1 MSSFPFFSKRISD
14 SSQDSQTNLFLSHN
28 SKDKKYGDIL
38 RELLI
43 GIGLRNDKLI
53 YTSNENNGVPFGKNI
68 YNYLQERLNDKTIV
82 LFLLSSEYFSSVVC
96 LNELGATWVKKHE
109 YYNFYIPGFNLKD
122 NNFLNSCIDNNSIGI
137 FLNGDS
143 QCRVGLKRFIDSI
156 IHNFELNCDD
166 YRLNKELDEACRKFR
181 NISVLKKA
189 FTTKIVEVDQKRNYT
204 FCRLDALLPTEEDFH
219 EGESHWLQLSREYN
233 KDIIEKVEKGKSITF
248 VPNKIT
254 NFYEEAYGEKNFR
267 NIYADL
273 DGIKIF

>member
-122 NNFLNSCIDNNSIGI
+122 NNFLNS
-137 FLNGDS
+137 
-143 QCRVGLKRFIDSI
+143 
-156 IHNFELNCDD
+156 
-166 YRLNKELDEACRKFR
+166 
-181 NISVLKKA
+181 
-189 FTTKIVEVDQKRNYT
+189 
-204 FCRLDALLPTEEDFH
+204 
-219 EGESHWLQLSREYN
+219 
-233 KDIIEKVEKGKSITF
+233 
-248 VPNKIT
+248 
-254 NFYEEAYGEKNFR
+254 
-267 NIYADL
+267 
-273 DGIKIF
+273 